1 MRWIFFTILWLA
13 FNPGSRAQK
22 VDPLCVLDPAQMPA
36 SWRPRSPLAAACA
49 SVGLT
54 VALLLSSQA
63 RLDVAARQPKENVE
77 TINSHLPVPAS
88 WTSTP
93 QVRG

>member
-36 SWRPRSPLAAACA
+36 R
-49 SVGLT
+49 GLT

-63 RLDVAARQPKENVE
+63 WLDVAARQPKENVE